1 MGDNTRTCNTFIQS
15 YDTIVF
21 KNLDYQNAAD
31 MIYVSKVSTIA
42 ASRNGTLGI
51 GATGNPTFKS
61 DFERM
66 QYLLGQQKVA
76 SCGVPA
82 KTFKKDSN

>member
-1 MGDNTRTCNTFIQS
+1 MGDNTRTCNTFTQS
-15 YDTIVF
+15 FDTIVF

-31 MIYVSKVSTIA
+31 TIYASKVNTVT

-76 SCGVPA
+76 PCGVPA

>member
-1 MGDNTRTCNTFIQS
+1 MATNASTCTHFVYVPIN
-15 YDTIVF
+15 F
-21 KNLDYQNAAD
+21 KTTDFQNAAD
-31 MIYVSKVSTIA
+31 TIYASKVSTITA
-42 ASRNGTLGI
+42 LTDGTYGI

-76 SCGVPA
+76 PCGVAA